1 MHNTSIAIRS
11 PRNASQAQ
19 ARRTTEADMHAPN
32 ARSEPVTA
40 IDIALDLGSCRVPS
54 RIRGTC

>member
-1 MHNTSIAIRS
+1 
-11 PRNASQAQ
+11 
-19 ARRTTEADMHAPN
+19 MHAPN

-54 RIRGTC
+54 RIRGTY